1 MTKRAQ
7 FTEAQIVRMGRAA
20 AKLGKVLVATPTG
33 FVFADSDAVALPSP
47 EPERVNT
54 CDGLFGTGSSL

>member
-1 MTKRAQ
+1 MTKRAT

-20 AKLGKVLVATPTG
+20 EKLGKVLVVTPTG

-47 EPERVNT
+47 ETGRPNS
-54 CDGLFGTGSSL
+54 CDGLFGRGPSS